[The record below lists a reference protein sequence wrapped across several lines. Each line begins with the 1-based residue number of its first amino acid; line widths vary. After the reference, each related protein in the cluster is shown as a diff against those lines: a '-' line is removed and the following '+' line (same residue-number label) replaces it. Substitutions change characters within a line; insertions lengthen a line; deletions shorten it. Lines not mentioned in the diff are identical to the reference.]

1 MFSLDIF
8 KSNYMFSTKPIIF
21 NIAID
26 SSSLNV
32 FSSSFS
38 HLLKIVEGTNVSL
51 KMYDILDFLNF
62 SYLAEI
68 MQPYFPS

>member
-8 KSNYMFSTKPIIF
+8 KSNYMFSTKSIIF

-51 KMYDILDFLNF
+51 KMYDIL
-62 SYLAEI
+62 
-68 MQPYFPS
+68 